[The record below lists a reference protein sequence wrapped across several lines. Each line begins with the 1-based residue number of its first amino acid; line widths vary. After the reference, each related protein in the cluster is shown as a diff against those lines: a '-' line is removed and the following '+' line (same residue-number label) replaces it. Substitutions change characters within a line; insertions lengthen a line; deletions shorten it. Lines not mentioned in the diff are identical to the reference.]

1 MPPRAGAAG
10 ETHRDHLRLR
20 RSASWARGD
29 PTRRLGVPAL
39 GGGRSDSAGRGNRA
53 KVVGGEGLPRISPL
67 SRRRNRQSHLL
78 AITLNKMF
86 AEQRARQRA
95 GRSAGSQGVAG
106 KDDKGDQLLAL
117 AEDAG
122 GRGSEAVALEEGQG
136 PDRSRTIWKASP
148 WFSSLMGL
156 IILFPVK
163 LEEML
168 STLRLPAGGEGT
180 CLPSCQP
187 CQPSL
192 LLGPLGDSPEA
203 LLSHS
208 RLRSRD

>member
-1 MPPRAGAAG
+1 
-10 ETHRDHLRLR
+10 
-20 RSASWARGD
+20 
-29 PTRRLGVPAL
+29 
-39 GGGRSDSAGRGNRA
+39 
-53 KVVGGEGLPRISPL
+53 
-67 SRRRNRQSHLL
+67 
-78 AITLNKMF
+78 MF
-86 AEQRARQRA
+86 AEQRARQGA